1 MKWVGG
7 SALLKPPYRL
17 LSTLLLYP
25 DDQVVGSRSEIAAQ
39 AAALPAGPEQSAILR
54 FLPHWLET
62 APVAL
67 RQEYVET
74 FDLDRKCSLHLT
86 YQVHGDTRKRGIAL
100 GRLKRMYA
108 AAGLLMD
115 GGELPDYLP
124 LMLEFAEL
132 APPGYGQRVLAEH
145 RLALDMVRRGLDRR
159 KSPFALVLDAVSAR
173 LPALDATQQSSLAR
187 LMAEGPPVEQV
198 GLQPFAPP
206 EVMPAME
213 PMR

>member
-1 MKWVGG
+1 MRRFVGP
-7 SALLKPPYRL
+7 SPAKPPYRL

-25 DDQVVGSRSEIAAQ
+25 EDHILSGRAEIAAH
-39 AAALPAGPEQSAILR
+39 AAALPAGAERSAILR
-54 FLPHWLET
+54 FLPHWIET
-62 APVAL
+62 APIVL
-67 RQEYVET
+67 RQGYVET

-108 AAGLLMD
+108 TAGLLMD
-115 GGELPDYLP
+115 AGELPDYLP

-145 RLALDMVRRGLDRR
+145 RLALNMVRRGLERR
-159 KSPFALVLDAVSAR
+159 KSLYALLIDAACVR
-173 LPALDATQQSSLAR
+173 LPALDAAQQASLAR
-187 LMAEGPPVEQV
+187 LMAEGPPTEQV

-206 EVMPAME
+206 EVMPVME
-213 PMR
+213 PRR